1 MPRNRARGF
10 RRRRISMTS
19 LIDVIFLLLIFF
31 MLTSTF
37 SRFGEFEISAAAS
50 GTNAPER
57 VDFLRLDRASLTLN
71 GQATDLEQLH
81 ARLTRDEPIPV
92 LVGVSETVTTQRLVD
107 VIMVL
112 RRVAGLKFQV
122 LQ

>member
-50 GTNAPER
+50 GTSAPER

-71 GQATDLEQLH
+71 GQITDLEHLH
-81 ARLTRDEPIPV
+81 ARLTRDDPSPV
-92 LVGVSETVTTQRLVD
+92 LVGVSETVTAQRLVD